1 MTQYTLTQEPQ
12 RQFTL
17 DEFEQRM
24 ARAQVVMRK
33 LNLDGMLLT
42 TETNV
47 RYFSGYFTQ
56 FWQSPTRP
64 WFLILPAVGKPIAVI
79 PTIGIVGMSATWVDD
94 VRTWPSPFPE
104 DDGVSLL
111 SQTLAELPKR
121 FGRLGMTLGR
131 ETHLRMPQQQVQS
144 LYTSSGFELVD
155 VSRDVLHLR
164 SIKSAAEIDR
174 VAHVCGVASRAF
186 AQLPNF
192 ASNAV
197 SNGMT
202 EREVVAEFRMELLR
216 QGADHSP
223 FIVSSSGPDGYDDI
237 IMGPTDRVIKEGNL
251 LIIDTGTVWQGY
263 FCDFDRNWCFGDCS
277 KETKVAYETV
287 YAATSAG
294 FAAAKPGNTTS
305 DLYRAMWPIM
315 QSNGALGN
323 DVGRLGHGLGSDLT
337 EWPSNTETDETVLEV
352 GMIMTLEP
360 GMSYLNGDGKV
371 KQMVHEENIVITEDG
386 AQWLSTRAAANLPLL
401 G

>member
-1 MTQYTLTQEPQ
+1 MTQYTLTEAPQ
-12 RQFTL
+12 RQFMLT
-17 DEFEQRM
+17 EFEQRM
-24 ARAQVVMRK
+24 VRAQTMMRALK
-33 LNLDGMLLT
+33 LDAVLLT

-64 WFLILPAVGKPIAVI
+64 WFLILPLTGKPIAVI
-79 PTIGIVGMSATWVDD
+79 PTIGVVGMSNTWVEDI
-94 VRTWPSPFPE
+94 RAWPSPFPE

-144 LYTSSGFELVD
+144 LYASNHFDLVD
-155 VSRDVLHLR
+155 VSREVLHLR
-164 SIKSAAEIDR
+164 SLKSAAEINR
-174 VAHVCGVASRAF
+174 VAHICDVTSNAF
-186 AQLPNF
+186 AELPNF
-192 ASNAV
+192 ARV
-197 SNGMT
+197 GMT
-202 EREVVAEFRMELLR
+202 ERDVVAAFRMELLS

-237 IMGPTDRVIKEGNL
+237 IMGPTDRLVESGDV

-277 KETKVAYETV
+277 EETKVAYTTV
-287 YAATSAG
+287 YQATNAG
-294 FAAAKPGNTTS
+294 FEAAKPGNTTS

-315 QSNGALGN
+315 QAGGALGN

-337 EWPSNTETDETVLEV
+337 EWPSNTATDDTVLEV

-360 GMSYLNGDGKV
+360 GMSYLNKSGQV
-371 KQMVHEENIVITEDG
+371 KQMVHEENIVITEEG
-386 AQWLSTRAAANLPLL
+386 AQWLSIRAASELPLL
-401 G
+401 D

>member
-1 MTQYTLTQEPQ
+1 MTQYTLTEAPQ
-12 RQFTL
+12 RQFLLT
-17 DEFEQRM
+17 EFEQRL
-24 ARAQVVMRK
+24 ARAQTMMRALK
-33 LNLDGMLLT
+33 LDAVLLT

-64 WFLILPAVGKPIAVI
+64 WFLILPLTGKPIAVI
-79 PTIGIVGMSATWVDD
+79 PTIGVVGMSNTWVEDI
-94 VRTWPSPFPE
+94 RAWPSPFPA

-111 SQTLAELPKR
+111 SQTLADLPKR

-144 LYTSSGFELVD
+144 LYASNHFDLVD
-155 VSRDVLHLR
+155 VSREVLHLR
-164 SIKSAAEIDR
+164 SLKSAAEINR
-174 VAHVCGVASRAF
+174 VAHICGVTSNAF
-186 AQLPNF
+186 AELPNF
-192 ASNAV
+192 ARI
-197 SNGMT
+197 GMT
-202 EREVVAEFRMELLR
+202 EREVVAAFRMELLR

-237 IMGPTDRVIKEGNL
+237 IMGPTDRLIESGDV

-277 KETKVAYETV
+277 DETKSAYRTV
-287 YAATSAG
+287 YQATNAG
-294 FAAAKPGNTTS
+294 LEAAKPGNTTS

-315 QSNGALGN
+315 HAGGALGN
-323 DVGRLGHGLGSDLT
+323 DVGRIGHGLGSDLT
-337 EWPSNTETDETVLEV
+337 EWPSNTATDDTVLEV

-360 GMSYLNGDGKV
+360 GMSYLNKSGQV
-371 KQMVHEENIVITEDG
+371 KQMVHEENIVITEEG
-386 AQWLSTRAAANLPLL
+386 AQWLSIRAAAELPLL

>member
-1 MTQYTLTQEPQ
+1 MAQYDLKELPI
-12 RQFTL
+12 RDFGL
-17 DEFEQRM
+17 AEYEQRM
-24 ARAQVVMRK
+24 SRAQAMMREQK
-33 LNLDGMLLT
+33 LDGVLLT

-64 WFLILPAVGKPIAVI
+64 WFLILPAKGKPIAVI
-79 PTIGIVGMSATWVDD
+79 PTIGVVGMTSTWVDD
-94 VRTWPSPFPE
+94 IRTWPSPFPE

-111 SQTLAELPKR
+111 NQTLNELPKR

-144 LYTSSGFELVD
+144 LYASSGFELVD
-155 VSRDVLHLR
+155 VSREILHLR
-164 SIKSAAEIDR
+164 SIKSAAEINR
-174 VAHVCGVASRAF
+174 VAHICSITSNAF
-186 AQLPNF
+186 AQLPSF
-192 ASNAV
+192 AKL
-197 SNGMT
+197 GMT

-237 IMGPTDRVIKEGNL
+237 IMGPTDRVIEEGDV

-277 KETKVAYETV
+277 GQTKAAYDTV
-287 YAATSAG
+287 YQATSAG

-315 QSNGALGN
+315 QAGGALGN

-337 EWPSNTETDETVLEV
+337 EWPSNTATDETMLEV

-360 GMSYLNGDGKV
+360 GMSYLNARGEV
-371 KQMVHEENIVITEDG
+371 KQMVHEENIVITQEG
-386 AQWLSTRAAANLPLL
+386 AQWLSTRAAATLPLL
-401 G
+401 N

>member
-1 MTQYTLTQEPQ
+1 MTQYTLTEAPQ

-17 DEFEQRM
+17 TEFEQRM
-24 ARAQVVMRK
+24 VRVQTMMRALK
-33 LNLDGMLLT
+33 LDAVLLT

-64 WFLILPAVGKPIAVI
+64 WFLILPLTGKPIAVI
-79 PTIGIVGMSATWVDD
+79 PTIGVVGMSNTWVEDI
-94 VRTWPSPFPE
+94 RAWPSPFPE

-144 LYTSSGFELVD
+144 LYASNHFDLVD
-155 VSRDVLHLR
+155 VSREVLHLR
-164 SIKSAAEIDR
+164 SLKSAAEINR
-174 VAHVCGVASRAF
+174 VAHICDVTSNAF
-186 AQLPNF
+186 AELPNF
-192 ASNAV
+192 ARV
-197 SNGMT
+197 GMT
-202 EREVVAEFRMELLR
+202 ERDVVAAFRMELLR

-237 IMGPTDRVIKEGNL
+237 IMGPTDRLVESGDV

-277 KETKVAYETV
+277 DETKAAYMTV
-287 YAATSAG
+287 YQATNAG
-294 FAAAKPGNTTS
+294 FEAAKPGNTTS

-315 QSNGALGN
+315 QAGGALGN

-337 EWPSNTETDETVLEV
+337 EWPSNTATDDTVLEV

-360 GMSYLNGDGKV
+360 GMSYLNKSGQV
-371 KQMVHEENIVITEDG
+371 KQMVHEENIVITEEG
-386 AQWLSTRAAANLPLL
+386 AQWLSIRAASELPLL
-401 G
+401 D

>member
-1 MTQYTLTQEPQ
+1 MTQYTLTEAPQ
-12 RQFTL
+12 RQFMLT
-17 DEFEQRM
+17 EFEQRM
-24 ARAQVVMRK
+24 VRAQTMMRALK
-33 LNLDGMLLT
+33 LDAVLLT

-64 WFLILPAVGKPIAVI
+64 WFLILPLTGKPIAVI
-79 PTIGIVGMSATWVDD
+79 PTIGVVGMSNTWVEDI
-94 VRTWPSPFPE
+94 RAWPSPFPE

-144 LYTSSGFELVD
+144 LYASNHFDLVD
-155 VSRDVLHLR
+155 VSREVLHLR
-164 SIKSAAEIDR
+164 SLKSAAEINR
-174 VAHVCGVASRAF
+174 VAHICDVTSNAF
-186 AQLPNF
+186 AELPNF
-192 ASNAV
+192 ARV
-197 SNGMT
+197 GMT
-202 EREVVAEFRMELLR
+202 ERDVVAAFRMELLR

-237 IMGPTDRVIKEGNL
+237 IMGPTDRLVESGDV

-277 KETKVAYETV
+277 EETKVAYTTV
-287 YAATSAG
+287 YQATNAG
-294 FAAAKPGNTTS
+294 FEAAKPGNTTS

-315 QSNGALGN
+315 QAGGALGN

-337 EWPSNTETDETVLEV
+337 EWPSNTATDDTVLEV

-360 GMSYLNGDGKV
+360 GMSYLNKSGQV
-371 KQMVHEENIVITEDG
+371 KQMVHEENIVITEEG
-386 AQWLSTRAAANLPLL
+386 AQWLSIRAASELPLL
-401 G
+401 D

>member
-1 MTQYTLTQEPQ
+1 MTQYTLTEAPQ
-12 RQFTL
+12 RQFML
-17 DEFEQRM
+17 AEFEQRL
-24 ARAQVVMRK
+24 ARAQTMMRALK
-33 LNLDGMLLT
+33 LDAVLLT

-64 WFLILPAVGKPIAVI
+64 WFLILPLTGKPIAVI
-79 PTIGIVGMSATWVDD
+79 PTIGVVGMSNTWVEDI
-94 VRTWPSPFPE
+94 RAWPSPFPA

-111 SQTLAELPKR
+111 SQTLADLPKR

-144 LYTSSGFELVD
+144 LYASNHFDLVD
-155 VSRDVLHLR
+155 VSREVLHLR
-164 SIKSAAEIDR
+164 SLKSAAEINR
-174 VAHVCGVASRAF
+174 VAHICGVTSNAF
-186 AQLPNF
+186 AELPNF
-192 ASNAV
+192 ARV
-197 SNGMT
+197 GMT
-202 EREVVAEFRMELLR
+202 EREVVAAFRMELLH

-237 IMGPTDRVIKEGNL
+237 IMGPTDRLVESGDV

-277 KETKVAYETV
+277 DETKSAYTTV
-287 YAATSAG
+287 YQATNAG
-294 FAAAKPGNTTS
+294 FEAAKPGNTTS

-315 QSNGALGN
+315 HAGGALGN

-337 EWPSNTETDETVLEV
+337 EWPSNTATDDTVLEV

-360 GMSYLNGDGKV
+360 GMSYLNKSGQV
-371 KQMVHEENIVITEDG
+371 KQMVHEENIVITEEG
-386 AQWLSTRAAANLPLL
+386 AQWLSIRAAAELPLL

>member
-1 MTQYTLTQEPQ
+1 MTQFIATETPQ
-12 RQFTL
+12 RQFSL
-17 DEFEQRM
+17 AEFEQRM
-24 ARAQVVMRK
+24 EVAQAMMRG
-33 LNLDGMLLT
+33 LNLDAILLT

-64 WFLILPAVGKPIAVI
+64 WFLILPAQGKPIAVI
-79 PTIGIVGMSATWVDD
+79 PTIGLVGMNSTWVDD

-111 SQTLAELPKR
+111 NQTLAELPKR
-121 FGRLGMTLGR
+121 FGRIGMTLGR
-131 ETHLRMPQQQVQS
+131 ETHLRMPQNQVQS
-144 LYTSSGFELVD
+144 LYASSHFELVD
-155 VSRDVLHLR
+155 VSRDLLHLR
-164 SIKSAAEIDR
+164 SIKSAAEINR
-174 VAHVCGVASRAF
+174 VAHICGVTSRAF

-192 ASNAV
+192 AQV
-197 SNGMT
+197 GMT
-202 EREVVAEFRMELLR
+202 ERDLVAEFRMELLR

-223 FIVSSSGPDGYDDI
+223 FIVSSSGKDGYDDI
-237 IMGPTDRVIKEGNL
+237 IMGPTDRVLNEGDL
-251 LIIDTGTVWQGY
+251 MIIDTGTVWQGY

-277 KETKVAYETV
+277 AQTKAAYATV
-287 YAATSAG
+287 YRATDAG

-315 QSNGALGN
+315 QAGGALGN

-337 EWPSNTETDETVLEV
+337 EWPSNTATDETLLEV

-360 GMSYLNGDGKV
+360 GMSYANASGHV

-386 AQWLSTRAAANLPLL
+386 AQWLSTRAAEQLPLL

>member
-1 MTQYTLTQEPQ
+1 MTQYTLTEAPQ
-12 RQFTL
+12 RQFML
-17 DEFEQRM
+17 AEFEQRL
-24 ARAQVVMRK
+24 ARAQTMMRALK
-33 LNLDGMLLT
+33 LDAVLLT

-64 WFLILPAVGKPIAVI
+64 WFLILPLTGKPIAVI
-79 PTIGIVGMSATWVDD
+79 PTIGVVGMSNTWVEDI
-94 VRTWPSPFPE
+94 RAWPSPFPA

-111 SQTLAELPKR
+111 SQTLADLPKR

-144 LYTSSGFELVD
+144 LYASNHFDLVD
-155 VSRDVLHLR
+155 VSREVLHLR
-164 SIKSAAEIDR
+164 SLKSAAEINR
-174 VAHVCGVASRAF
+174 VAHICGVTSNAF
-186 AQLPNF
+186 AELPNF
-192 ASNAV
+192 ARV
-197 SNGMT
+197 GMT
-202 EREVVAEFRMELLR
+202 EREVVAAFRMELLH

-237 IMGPTDRVIKEGNL
+237 IMGPTDRLVESGDV

-277 KETKVAYETV
+277 DETKSAYRTV
-287 YAATSAG
+287 YQATNAG
-294 FAAAKPGNTTS
+294 FEAAKPGNTTS

-315 QSNGALGN
+315 HAGGALGN

-337 EWPSNTETDETVLEV
+337 EWPSNTATDDTVLEV

-360 GMSYLNGDGKV
+360 GMSYLNKSGQV
-371 KQMVHEENIVITEDG
+371 KQMVHEENIVITEEG
-386 AQWLSTRAAANLPLL
+386 AQWLSIRAAAELPLL

>member
-1 MTQYTLTQEPQ
+1 MTQYTLTEAPQ
-12 RQFTL
+12 RQFML
-17 DEFEQRM
+17 AEFEQRL
-24 ARAQVVMRK
+24 ARAQTMMRALK
-33 LNLDGMLLT
+33 LDAVLLT

-64 WFLILPAVGKPIAVI
+64 WFLILPLTGKPIAVI
-79 PTIGIVGMSATWVDD
+79 PTIGVVGMSNTWVEDI
-94 VRTWPSPFPE
+94 RAWPSPFPA

-111 SQTLAELPKR
+111 SQTLADLPKR

-144 LYTSSGFELVD
+144 LYASNHFDLVD
-155 VSRDVLHLR
+155 VSREVLHLR
-164 SIKSAAEIDR
+164 SLKSAAEINR
-174 VAHVCGVASRAF
+174 VAHICGVTSNAF
-186 AQLPNF
+186 AELPNF
-192 ASNAV
+192 ARV
-197 SNGMT
+197 GMT
-202 EREVVAEFRMELLR
+202 EREVVAAFRMELLR

-237 IMGPTDRVIKEGNL
+237 IMGPTDRLVESGDV

-277 KETKVAYETV
+277 DETKSAYTTV
-287 YAATSAG
+287 YQATNAG
-294 FAAAKPGNTTS
+294 FEAAKPGNTTS

-315 QSNGALGN
+315 HAGGALGN

-337 EWPSNTETDETVLEV
+337 EWPSNTATDDTVLEV

-360 GMSYLNGDGKV
+360 GMSYLNKSGQV
-371 KQMVHEENIVITEDG
+371 KQMVHEENIVITEEG
-386 AQWLSTRAAANLPLL
+386 AQWLSIRAAAELPLL

>member
-1 MTQYTLTQEPQ
+1 LV
-12 RQFTL
+12 
-17 DEFEQRM
+17 
-24 ARAQVVMRK
+24 RAQTMMRALK
-33 LNLDGMLLT
+33 LDAVLLT

-64 WFLILPAVGKPIAVI
+64 WFLILPLTGKPIAVI
-79 PTIGIVGMSATWVDD
+79 PTIGVVGMSNTWVEDI
-94 VRTWPSPFPE
+94 RAWPSPFPE

-111 SQTLAELPKR
+111 SQTLADLPKR

-144 LYTSSGFELVD
+144 LYASNHFDLVD
-155 VSRDVLHLR
+155 VSREVLHLR
-164 SIKSAAEIDR
+164 SLKSAAEINR
-174 VAHVCGVASRAF
+174 VAHICGVTSNAF
-186 AQLPNF
+186 AELPNF
-192 ASNAV
+192 ARV
-197 SNGMT
+197 GMT
-202 EREVVAEFRMELLR
+202 EREVVAAFRMELLH

-237 IMGPTDRVIKEGNL
+237 IMGPTDRLVESGDV

-277 KETKVAYETV
+277 DETKSAYTTV
-287 YAATSAG
+287 YQATNAG
-294 FAAAKPGNTTS
+294 FEAAKPGNTTS

-315 QSNGALGN
+315 HAGGALGN

-337 EWPSNTETDETVLEV
+337 EWPSNTATDDTVLEV

-360 GMSYLNGDGKV
+360 GMSYLNKSGQV
-371 KQMVHEENIVITEDG
+371 KQMVHEENIVITEEG
-386 AQWLSTRAAANLPLL
+386 AQWLSIRAAAELPLL

>member
-1 MTQYTLTQEPQ
+1 MTQYTLTEAPQ
-12 RQFTL
+12 RQFLLT
-17 DEFEQRM
+17 EFEQRL
-24 ARAQVVMRK
+24 ARAQTMMRALK
-33 LNLDGMLLT
+33 LDAVLLT

-64 WFLILPAVGKPIAVI
+64 WFLILPLTGKPIAVI
-79 PTIGIVGMSATWVDD
+79 PTIGVVGMSNTWVEDI
-94 VRTWPSPFPE
+94 RAWPSPFPE

-144 LYTSSGFELVD
+144 LYASNHFELVD
-155 VSRDVLHLR
+155 VSREVLHLR
-164 SIKSAAEIDR
+164 SLKSAAEINR
-174 VAHVCGVASRAF
+174 VAHICGVTSNAF
-186 AQLPNF
+186 AELPNF
-192 ASNAV
+192 ARI
-197 SNGMT
+197 GMT
-202 EREVVAEFRMELLR
+202 EREVVAAFRMELLR

-237 IMGPTDRVIKEGNL
+237 IMGPTDRLIESGDV

-277 KETKVAYETV
+277 DETKSAYRTV
-287 YAATSAG
+287 YQATNAG
-294 FAAAKPGNTTS
+294 FEAAKPGNTSS

-315 QSNGALGN
+315 HAGGALGN

-337 EWPSNTETDETVLEV
+337 EWPSNTATDDTVLEV

-360 GMSYLNGDGKV
+360 GMSYLNKSGQV
-371 KQMVHEENIVITEDG
+371 KQMVHEENIVITEEG
-386 AQWLSTRAAANLPLL
+386 AQWLSIRAAAELPLL

>member
-1 MTQYTLTQEPQ
+1 MTQYTLTEAPQ
-12 RQFTL
+12 RQFML
-17 DEFEQRM
+17 AEFEQRM
-24 ARAQVVMRK
+24 VRAQTMMRALK
-33 LNLDGMLLT
+33 LDAVLLT

-64 WFLILPAVGKPIAVI
+64 WFLILPLTGKPIAVI
-79 PTIGIVGMSATWVDD
+79 PTIGVVGMSNTWVEDI
-94 VRTWPSPFPE
+94 RAWPSPFPE

-111 SQTLAELPKR
+111 SQTLADLPKR

-144 LYTSSGFELVD
+144 LYASNHFDLVD
-155 VSRDVLHLR
+155 VSREVLHLR
-164 SIKSAAEIDR
+164 SLKSAAEINR
-174 VAHVCGVASRAF
+174 VAHICGVTSNAF
-186 AQLPNF
+186 AELPNF
-192 ASNAV
+192 ARV
-197 SNGMT
+197 GMT
-202 EREVVAEFRMELLR
+202 EREVVAAFRMELLH

-237 IMGPTDRVIKEGNL
+237 IMGPTDRLVESGDV

-277 KETKVAYETV
+277 DETKSAYTTV
-287 YAATSAG
+287 YQATNAG
-294 FAAAKPGNTTS
+294 FEAAKPGNTTS

-315 QSNGALGN
+315 HAGGALGN

-337 EWPSNTETDETVLEV
+337 EWPSNTATDDTVLEV

-360 GMSYLNGDGKV
+360 GMSYLNKSGQV
-371 KQMVHEENIVITEDG
+371 KQMVHEENIVITEEG
-386 AQWLSTRAAANLPLL
+386 AQWLSIRAAAELPLL